1 MCDIIIIAYAFSRRE
16 IFNNLVKEYL
26 ANLIQWNGNLILGL
40 LRDVLQKQFY
50 TFMLNFI
57 QLIMETNI
65 YIRIHFI

>member
-1 MCDIIIIAYAFSRRE
+1 MTLYAFSGRE

-40 LRDVLQKQFY
+40 LRDALQKQFY